1 MFWPLVLPF
10 QITIGLLSA
19 IVLLSPMIASVMN
32 WKRRKTFLIFTLLSL
47 LAFIPSCALIA
58 TITDHF
64 RFGLFEY
71 ENYAEVKDPGV
82 HLYLPPGATKISLN
96 KYASGYEAKYKIT
109 ESDFHAYLDG
119 LWEEYGQLSVI
130 KRKDRSG
137 EGLPVQEEDFE
148 RFHSLDWQPLA
159 NASLFHSPVQGNGGG
174 ARYYYDSKA
183 GMVYQ
188 QTAYW

>member
-1 MFWPLVLPF
+1 MAF
-10 QITIGLLSA
+10 A
-19 IVLLSPMIASVMN
+19 MK
-32 WKRRKTFLIFTLLSL
+32 WKRGKTFWSITLFSI
-47 LAFIPSCALIA
+47 LAFIPTCALVA
-58 TITDHF
+58 TITDQF

-71 ENYAEVKDPGV
+71 ENYADVEDHHVQW
-82 HLYLPPGATKISLN
+82 YLPPAATKISLN